1 MEKDFVFHNPTKIYF
16 GRHAMTHLKDEL
28 ENYGENILLAYGG
41 GSIKKNGIY
50 DEVIKALKETN
61 KNNGEEHLHYFF
73 KHLVGERYL
82 NQLPYFQVFQSI
94 FHIIYLF
101 QLSG

>member
-28 ENYGENILLAYGG
+28 ENYGENILLAYGC

-50 DEVIKALKETN
+50 D
-61 KNNGEEHLHYFF
+61 
-73 KHLVGERYL
+73 
-82 NQLPYFQVFQSI
+82 
-94 FHIIYLF
+94 
-101 QLSG
+101 